1 MNALPP
7 PPSAFS
13 AEVVSHFL
21 FLDGEQKGP
30 YSISQ
35 LQSMWRSGALTRET
49 LHFMDGYTEWMPL
62 EIIVPD
68 LEPAPQP
75 QRSHAAY
82 PPRPV
87 VVAKSRGIY
96 IILGLFIGGLFGI
109 HNFYVGRYW
118 PAVFQLL
125 ITIFT
130 GWLILPLFIVA
141 VWVILDLCLVTND
154 GKGHPFS

>member
-1 MNALPP
+1 MNPLPAL
-7 PPSAFS
+7 PSAFS

-21 FLDGEQKGP
+21 FLDGQQQGP
-30 YSISQ
+30 FSMSQ
-35 LQSMWRSGALTRET
+35 LQGMWRSGAITRET

-68 LEPAPQP
+68 LEPAPLP
-75 QRSHAAY
+75 QRNPAAY

-96 IILGLFIGGLFGI
+96 IILGLFLGGLFGV
-109 HNFYVGRYW
+109 HNFYAGRFT
-118 PAVFQLL
+118 PGIFQLL

-130 GWLILPLFIVA
+130 FWLILPLFLVA
-141 VWVILDLCLVTND
+141 IWVILELCLVTKD
-154 GKGHPFS
+154 GKGHPFA